1 MLSGF
6 FYLLSLFTFLRF
18 YFPGQLV
25 FPSENPIK
33 NRSSVLYGVS
43 LFFFVCA
50 LLSKTVTCTLP
61 AVIFLLF
68 WWKQNHIHLKIV
80 QLMAPFFVIGL
91 GFATLT
97 RWLEKVNVGAL
108 GSEWDFSFW
117 DRFLIAGQ
125 ALWFYIGKL
134 IWPFPI
140 IFTYPRW
147 NIDDSVWWQYLYPA
161 TFLLLILILWAL
173 RNKIGRGPLTAILF
187 FSGSLFPALGFFN
200 IYPMRFCFVAD
211 HFQYLASIGIL
222 LVIVGGITRL
232 TKKGALASSILLLL
246 FLGYLTW
253 EQVPVYKN
261 VFTLWSDTV
270 QKNPNA
276 WMAHYNLGNLFI
288 AEQKTEEAIA
298 QYREAIRIKPDF
310 VDVYNNWGIALLKE
324 GKNKEAITRFRKAL
338 ELKPGYADAQN
349 NLKIA
354 RRAAGGQRDTPSGH
368 AWYST
373 IAFMPGTGKG
383 K

>member
-1 MLSGF
+1 MEYQFWGLDPLGYHVDNVLLHTINAIILWRVLIFLGIPAAWLVSAIFALHPVHVESVAWITERKNVLSGF
-6 FYLLSLFTFLRF
+6 FYLLSLFTFFRF

-187 FSGSLFPALGFFN
+187 FSGFRLLQHLPHAVLLCSGPFSRPRFYRDPAGHCWWN
-200 IYPMRFCFVAD
+200 N
-211 HFQYLASIGIL
+211 
-222 LVIVGGITRL
+222 
-232 TKKGALASSILLLL
+232 
-246 FLGYLTW
+246 
-253 EQVPVYKN
+253 PV
-261 VFTLWSDTV
+261 
-270 QKNPNA
+270 
-276 WMAHYNLGNLFI
+276 
-288 AEQKTEEAIA
+288 
-298 QYREAIRIKPDF
+298 
-310 VDVYNNWGIALLKE
+310 
-324 GKNKEAITRFRKAL
+324 NKERGIGLIHFAF
-338 ELKPGYADAQN
+338 
-349 NLKIA
+349 
-354 RRAAGGQRDTPSGH
+354 
-368 AWYST
+368 T
-373 IAFMPGTGKG
+373 ISRVFDLGTGSRLQKCVYPVE
-383 K
+383 

>member
-1 MLSGF
+1 
-6 FYLLSLFTFLRF
+6 
-18 YFPGQLV
+18 
-25 FPSENPIK
+25 
-33 NRSSVLYGVS
+33 
-43 LFFFVCA
+43 
-50 LLSKTVTCTLP
+50 
-61 AVIFLLF
+61 
-68 WWKQNHIHLKIV
+68 
-80 QLMAPFFVIGL
+80 MAPFFVIGL

-147 NIDDSVWWQYLYPA
+147 NIDDSVWWKYLYPA

-200 IYPMRFCFVAD
+200 IYPMRFSFVAD
-211 HFQYLASIGIL
+211 HFQDLASIGIL

-324 GKNKEAITRFRKAL
+324 GKNKESITRFRKAL